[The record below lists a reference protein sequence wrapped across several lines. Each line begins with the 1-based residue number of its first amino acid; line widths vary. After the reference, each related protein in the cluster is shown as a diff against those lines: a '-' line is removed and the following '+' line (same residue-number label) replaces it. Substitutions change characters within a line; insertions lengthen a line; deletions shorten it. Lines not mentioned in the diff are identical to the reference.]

1 MKSVKGQQGV
11 SSVFVHAGLAALAV
25 VFAYQTW
32 TRDRTQVQTDS
43 VVVLDATKRDVSSLA
58 YEDETRQVTVER
70 RAGADGEPYA
80 WLLTKVKSKVPV
92 NPPAPPVAA
101 PTAAPASPTAPSPGP
116 AGAAAPGAKP
126 TAAAPVAPGAKPTA
140 AAPVAP
146 VAPSSKKGGEKS
158 GEPPMPAGHPP
169 LPGADPHGMV
179 HGDPHGAPAASMPAP
194 APTAA
199 PVEMKEV
206 TTIKEIRGSDAAM
219 ELLGLFGPLRALR
232 ALGTVDEAKAKELGL
247 TDSKKSL
254 TVNVKGLS
262 YKFVIGG
269 TSYGSGDYYARD
281 AQGQVFL
288 LSQRIIADFEF
299 FESRLL
305 ERRIHRFERADFDRI
320 EVKAGSKSRTII
332 QSARQNPQAFFF
344 ADATTPDKRDD
355 SLKNWVEKLLRL
367 SVSDY
372 LAQGEDPST
381 SATAMSGSPEI
392 GERMSVRFFDGKK
405 ELGTMV
411 LYRYPN
417 PKTGQLDFYAR
428 TETSVSLVRIVAGS
442 AEAVVNDTTSW

>member
-11 SSVFVHAGLAALAV
+11 PSVFVHAGLAALAV

-32 TRDRTQVQTDS
+32 TRDRTQTQADS
-43 VVVLDATKRDVSSLA
+43 VVVLDAAKREVSSLT
-58 YEDETRQVTVER
+58 YEDEMRHITVER
-70 RAGADGEPYA
+70 RAGSDGESYA
-80 WLLTKVKSKVPV
+80 WLLTRVKSKVPV

-101 PTAAPASPTAPSPGP
+101 PSAPAAAPAAPAPSPAV
-116 AGAAAPGAKP
+116 AGAPGAKP
-126 TAAAPVAPGAKPTA
+126 TAPAAPVAPA
-140 AAPVAP
+140 
-146 VAPSSKKGGEKS
+146 SKKGGEKS

-169 LPGADPHGMV
+169 LPGADPHGMAHGDPHGV
-179 HGDPHGAPAASMPAP
+179 AHGDPHGAPSSLIP

-206 TTIKEIRGSDAAM
+206 TTIKEIRGNEAAL
-219 ELLGLFGPLRALR
+219 ELLGLFGPLKALR
-232 ALGTVDEAKAKELGL
+232 ALGSVDDAKAKELGL

-254 TVNVKGLS
+254 TVNAKGLS
-262 YKFVIGG
+262 YKFVVGG
-269 TSYGSGDYYARD
+269 TSYGSGDYYVRD

-320 EVKAGSKSRTII
+320 EVKVGNKSRTII

-367 SVSDY
+367 SVADY
-372 LAQGEDPST
+372 LAQGEEPST
-381 SATAMSGSPEI
+381 GPASMSGSTET
-392 GERMSVRFFDGKK
+392 GERMSLRFFDGKK

-417 PKTGQLDFYAR
+417 PKTGQLEFYAR
-428 TETSVSLVRIVAGS
+428 TETSVALVRIVAGS